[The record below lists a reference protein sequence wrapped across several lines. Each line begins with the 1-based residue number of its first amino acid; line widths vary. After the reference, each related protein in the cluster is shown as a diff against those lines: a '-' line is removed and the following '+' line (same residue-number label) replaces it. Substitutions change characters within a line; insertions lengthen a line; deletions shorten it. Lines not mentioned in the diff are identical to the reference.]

1 MTLMSAL
8 YKKPRL
14 LDRSADAGKKLAPL
28 TDYRVASEMN
38 GMLLTAVEFIDACRE
53 YVIAFVTSGEKPA
66 EGSKPEYSPI
76 VMLGLRNEENLF
88 VRADGSWDARYV
100 PAFLRRYPLAYAR
113 TQDNQLSVMVDEAY
127 SGFGAAEGQLL
138 VQEGGEPAPA
148 LQEMMKFLDMFEQ
161 EAQRTRAMC
170 QQLAEL
176 DLLVPRELN
185 GNLPD
190 GQKVS
195 VAGFSVVDEEKL
207 RTLSDAKVVE
217 LHRNG
222 MLGLLQSH
230 LISLGNHQRLF
241 ERLATRGPQQPAQ

>member
-14 LDRSADAGKKLAPL
+14 LDRSTDVGKKLAPV
-28 TDYRVASEMN
+28 TDFRIASAMN

-53 YVIAFVTSGEKPA
+53 YVIAFVTSGEAPS
-66 EGSKPEYSPI
+66 EGGKAEYSPI
-76 VMLGLRNEENLF
+76 VMLGLRNDENLF
-88 VRADGSWDARYV
+88 VRADGGWDARYV

-127 SGFGAAEGQLL
+127 AGFGAADGQLL
-138 VQEGGEPAPA
+138 VEEGGQPAPA
-148 LQEMMKFLDMFEQ
+148 LQEMIKFLDMFEQ
-161 EAQRTRAMC
+161 ESQRTRAMC
-170 QQLAEL
+170 QQLAAL
-176 DLLVPRELN
+176 DLLVPRELS

-190 GQKVS
+190 GQKLA

-207 RTLSDAKVVE
+207 RALPDAKVIE

-222 MLGLLQSH
+222 ILGLVQAH

-241 ERLATRGPQQPAQ
+241 ERLTGKATQAA